1 MPTNI
6 DTVKLQ
12 LAMAFGQGAGCM
24 MATAEALESLLAD
37 QGAII
42 TNATANW
49 GASHWAFIELV
60 RRLGQMSAVRAAM
73 GGKAEIRW
81 NDIAVSLPGVMEICP
96 CLERPGHLRKPT
108 A

>member
-12 LAMAFGQGAGCM
+12 LAMAFGQGAGSM
-24 MATAEALESLLAD
+24 MATPEALETLLED

-42 TNATANW
+42 TGAMGNW
-49 GASHWAFIELV
+49 NASHWAFIELV
-60 RRLGQMSAVRAAM
+60 RRLGQMSAARAAV
-73 GGKAEIRW
+73 GGSALIRW
-81 NDIAVSLPGVMEICP
+81 TDIAPSLPGVMEICP
-96 CLERPGHLRKPT
+96 CLDRMPPRRPT